1 MKIVTYRKPLAVAI
15 GLAAASY
22 ASAQDAT
29 ESQPTENAVNPVM
42 LEEVVVTAQKREQN
56 LQDTPIAISTFD
68 AQQLDDQE
76 IRDISDISST
86 APNVQIAP
94 SPGGTTG
101 ATVTIRG
108 VTQVNPAI
116 TWEPAVG
123 IYFDGVFVAK
133 NVGGLFDVAE
143 LERIEVLRGPQ
154 GTLYGKNTIG
164 GAINLVTRKPYE
176 EFAGMVH
183 VGGGNYGYLNY
194 GASIDT
200 GRLGEVAAF
209 TFAYDE
215 RQRDGFYKNVPDSE
229 LGFLDPPIQEFNKLD
244 SQSARAAVNFIAG
257 DSVTIDYAF
266 DWAYRDNTPT
276 FGQKEDGK
284 TDGAGRVTGA
294 ANLDRKDEGSLNS
307 TIYDKSRSSGHS
319 LHLDWEIDDSLD
331 FKSITAYRSL
341 SFNDANDYDGLP
353 ITIFAAERHAN
364 QNQTSQEF
372 QLVGNTDNVVYVVG
386 LYYFNEKSD
395 VYNPFEVNFTS
406 LGPPFNYSGQVQSI
420 DNTYGVDATSYAAYT
435 QVDWLVTDDW
445 TLTFGGR
452 YTLEQKDATV
462 DHRDPITANTFVNN
476 PSYDPAQLV
485 TLANYPFFLANSEVY
500 KTSASDDWQNFSPTI
515 AVNYAVIDDVNLYFR
530 AAQGWKAG
538 GFNAEATTEEEA
550 RSPYRA
556 ETNTSYEV
564 GMKARWWDQRIQTN
578 VAIFKNDIDDMQ
590 LSNFLGAYSEV
601 TNAGKAEMYGF
612 ELESIIAITEGLTA
626 FVNYGF
632 LEASYKDF
640 RKFNPQTGQ
649 VEQLKDRAKFPY
661 APKDKV
667 SVGLEYV
674 ADVGFGQFRGR
685 VDYSYTSHQFF
696 YHDDVAA
703 LLTESPSYH
712 LVNAKVL
719 LADIS
724 VGNQQTIEVG
734 IWGKNLTDSQYRLN
748 GLPFGTYGINYYGDP
763 RTFGADLKY
772 RF

>member
-29 ESQPTENAVNPVM
+29 ENQPTENAVNPVM

-116 TWEPAVG
+116 TFEPAVG

-164 GAINLVTRKPYE
+164 GAINLITRKPSE
-176 EFAGMVH
+176 DFQGKIN
-183 VGGGNYGYLNY
+183 VGGGNYSYLNY

-209 TFAYDE
+209 TFAYNE
-215 RQRDGFYKNVPDSE
+215 RKRDGFYENVPTTD
-229 LGFLDPPIQEFNKLD
+229 FANPPIQEFNKLD

-266 DWAYRDNTPT
+266 DWAYRNNTPR
-276 FGQKEDGK
+276 FGQLETVRTEDGRTLSPK
-284 TDGAGRVTGA
+284 V
-294 ANLDRKDEGSLNS
+294 DRKDKGSLNGAL
-307 TIYDKSRSSGHS
+307 YDRSRSSGHS
-319 LHLDWEIDDSLD
+319 LQVAWDINDELE
-331 FKSITAYRSL
+331 FKSISAYRSL
-341 SFNDANDYDGLP
+341 GFDDANDYDG
-353 ITIFAAERHAN
+353 TQYTFFHAQRHAS

-372 QLVGNTDNVVYVVG
+372 QLIGNTENLVYVVG
-386 LYYFNEKSD
+386 LYYFREKSD
-395 VYNPFEVNFTS
+395 VVNPFDFTGAGFGIIENF
-406 LGPPFNYSGQVQSI
+406 
-420 DNTYGVDATSYAAYT
+420 YGVSGDSYAAFS
-435 QVDWLVTDDW
+435 QVDWLVTDEW

-452 YTLEQKDATV
+452 YTYETKDGYV
-462 DHRDPITANTFVNN
+462 NHPTAPLGYGLIESND
-476 PSYDPAQLV
+476 SW
-485 TLANYPFFLANSEVY
+485 E
-500 KTSASDDWQNFSPTI
+500 NFSPTL
-515 AVNYAVIDDVNLYFR
+515 AVNYMVTDDVNLYFR

-538 GFNAEATTEEEA
+538 GFNAEAATAEEA
-550 RSPYRA
+550 RTPYKA

-564 GMKARWWDQRIQTN
+564 GMKARWVEDRIQTN
-578 VAIFKNDIDDMQ
+578 VAVFKNDVRNMQ
-590 LSNFLGAYSEV
+590 LSIFAPGSAYSVVE
-601 TNAGKAEMYGF
+601 NAGEAEVFGF
-612 ELESIIAITEGLTA
+612 ELESIFAITQGFNAYL
-626 FVNYGF
+626 NYGY
-632 LEASYKDF
+632 LYSKYLDF
-640 RKFNPQTGQ
+640 VKNG
-649 VEQLKDRAKFPY
+649 EQLKDTSKFPY
-661 APKDKV
+661 SPKNKV
-667 SVGLEYV
+667 SLAFEYV
-674 ADVGFGQFRGR
+674 TDLGFGQFRGR
-685 VDYSYTSHQFF
+685 VDYSYVTQQYF
-696 YHDDVAA
+696 YHDIAQATV
-703 LLTESPSYH
+703 TESPAYS

-724 VGNQQTIEVG
+724 VGGEQTIEVG
-734 IWGKNLTDSQYRLN
+734 VWGKNLTNEEYRIN
-748 GLPFGTYGINYYGDP
+748 GIPANPSSTAAVNYYGDP
-763 RTFGADLKY
+763 RTFGADLTY